1 MSLVQVNWN
10 PNRRQLRQFAV
21 IWLAGFALFG
31 LLAAWRSGALAG
43 GVPIGWHRPW
53 IAPLTIWIVALT
65 GGFASLAVSS
75 FALALY
81 RAWMALAYPIGWLV
95 SHVLLG
101 LIYFVVF
108 SAIGLVFRA
117 IGRDPLHRRFD
128 RKASTYWIKRHPAP
142 GMDRYFKQF

>member
-1 MSLVQVNWN
+1 MSLVEVNWN

-21 IWLAGFALFG
+21 IWLVGFALFG
-31 LLAAWRSGALAG
+31 VLAAWRSGALG
-43 GVPIGWHRPW
+43 GAVPIGWHRPW
-53 IAPLTIWIVALT
+53 TAPLTFWIVAIA
-65 GGFASLAVSS
+65 GGLASLAVPP

-81 RAWMALAYPIGWLV
+81 RAWMGLAYPIGVVV

-128 RKASTYWIKRHPAP
+128 RGASTYWVKRRPSP
-142 GMDRYFKQF
+142 GIDRYFKQF